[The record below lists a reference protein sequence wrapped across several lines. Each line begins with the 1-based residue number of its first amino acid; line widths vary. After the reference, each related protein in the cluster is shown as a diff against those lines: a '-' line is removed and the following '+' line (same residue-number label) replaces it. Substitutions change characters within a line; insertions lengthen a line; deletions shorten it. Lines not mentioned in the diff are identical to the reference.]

1 MERCCSFL
9 KPVQTGI
16 SKLNMHLHHDH
27 SHDHAHDHSHIETI
41 KTLPARTFDSLKLL
55 WRDCRDPKALRSMMR
70 SSQAKVLLV
79 SSVFFIGSMLV
90 RKRVHQLDVVVF
102 LALSSTLSVFNSLKS
117 SAKLWMSRM
126 ALFKDG
132 ILKHSTP
139 INSHYFFNNRNIED
153 RVTLLGVAVNIV
165 LSAVKLFGGI
175 GKILSNLR
183 FYRLKWFDALRCNSF
198 QLCCA
203 GGRRGS

>member
-1 MERCCSFL
+1 
-9 KPVQTGI
+9 
-16 SKLNMHLHHDH
+16 
-27 SHDHAHDHSHIETI
+27 
-41 KTLPARTFDSLKLL
+41 
-55 WRDCRDPKALRSMMR
+55 
-70 SSQAKVLLV
+70 
-79 SSVFFIGSMLV
+79 
-90 RKRVHQLDVVVF
+90 
-102 LALSSTLSVFNSLKS
+102 
-117 SAKLWMSRM
+117 M